1 MNGIEV
7 ILHVPRNL
15 FMAQWFQRWV
25 LPFNGKVTYNTQLRN
40 IKIWNWEG
48 SRKWWTESQ
57 ATIQGKG
64 TLVLLRGRK
73 APFVCSAA
81 GYQHPYSLG
90 TSILVL
96 CHRDDCPISLHSFV
110 CSWGFPYP
118 CRLLGSLWIALVF
131 HFCYM
136 LYIKGCALLAISFL
150 VYTQ

>member
-1 MNGIEV
+1 MIKKWMAIEV

-81 GYQHPYSLG
+81 GTQHPCSLSQG
-90 TSILVL
+90 WLSHFFAFFCMFLGFSV
-96 CHRDDCPISLHSFV
+96 SLQIVWQFLDS
-110 CSWGFPYP
+110 
-118 CRLLGSLWIALVF
+118 LVF

-136 LYIKGCALLAISFL
+136 LCIKGCALPAISFL